1 MRLLKNS
8 KGQMRV
14 IEAFFASILLLS
26 VLALL
31 PSGTNITSSS
41 DQSLISTGQQVLLA
55 LDYNGL
61 LSKLIENRSWDTLRN
76 CVQSSL
82 PPTVW
87 FNLTILDE
95 KNNVINKDVNI
106 SSGTP
111 ISQKILSLDYICAS
125 QSPNYSI
132 YIVRLQ
138 LSVVS

>member
-1 MRLLKNS
+1 MRPLKDN
-8 KGQMRV
+8 KGQIRV

-31 PSGTNITSSS
+31 PSGTKITNSG
-41 DQSLISTGQQVLLA
+41 DQSLISMGQHVLFA
-55 LDYNGL
+55 LDYNGY
-61 LSKLIENRSWDTLRN
+61 LSKLIENRSWSVLRN

-95 KNNVINKDVNI
+95 NNNPINDTLRM

-111 ISQKILSLDYICAS
+111 INQKILSLDYICAS
-125 QSPNYSI
+125 QSPNYNI

>member
-1 MRLLKNS
+1 MRSIKDN
-8 KGQMRV
+8 KGQIRV

-26 VLALL
+26 VLTLV
-31 PSGTNITSSS
+31 PSASNITNSD

-61 LSKLIENRSWDTLRN
+61 LSKLIENSSWSTLRN
-76 CVQSSL
+76 CFQSLL

-87 FNLTILDE
+87 FNVTILDE
-95 KNNVINKDVNI
+95 NNTIINDVQI

-111 ISQKILSLDYICAS
+111 INQKIYSLDYACAS
-125 QSPNYSI
+125 QSSNYNI

-138 LSVVS
+138 LSSVN

>member
-1 MRLLKNS
+1 MRPLKGK
-8 KGQMRV
+8 KGQIRV

-31 PSGTNITSSS
+31 PSGTNITDSS
-41 DQSLISTGQQVLLA
+41 DQSLISTGQHVLLA

-61 LSKLIENRSWDTLRN
+61 LSKLIENRSWSTLRN
-76 CVQSSL
+76 CVQSLL

-87 FNLTILDE
+87 FNLTILYE
-95 KNNVINKDVNI
+95 NNTVINHVQI

-111 ISQKILSLDYICAS
+111 VNQQIFSLDYICAS
-125 QSPNYSI
+125 QSPNYNI
-132 YIVRLQ
+132 YIVCLQ